1 MVMNI
6 ILFGMPG
13 AGKGT
18 QAQKLSQ
25 TYNIPQIST
34 GDILR
39 ANVKEKTPLGLEA
52 KNYMDQGTLVPDHIL
67 IGIIKN
73 RLLEADCKNGFL
85 LDGYPRTVPQAD
97 ALVNILKEIKKPIDC
112 VINIMVPDDILIQ
125 RISGRRMCTCGASY
139 HVLFNPPKSADVCD
153 VCGSELYQRADDTAE
168 AIGQRLAVY
177 QKQTSPLID
186 YYKNLGLLRD
196 IDGMQDIDVVFDEI
210 NKHVALFK

>member
-1 MVMNI
+1 MNI